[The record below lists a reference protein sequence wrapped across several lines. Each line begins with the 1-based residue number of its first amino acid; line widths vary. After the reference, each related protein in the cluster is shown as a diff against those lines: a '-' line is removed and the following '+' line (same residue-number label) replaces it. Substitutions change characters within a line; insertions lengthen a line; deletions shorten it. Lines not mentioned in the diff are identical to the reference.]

1 MMAKNQ
7 LPTIVYNEPEGREA
21 RIARDANGVAIGV
34 ALFFTPGELAAVGV
48 DPARTDVVRLRF
60 VDGEIDLAPAGAR
73 EYTSA

>member
-1 MMAKNQ
+1 MAENRV
-7 LPTIVYNEPEGREA
+7 PNIIYNEPEGREA

-48 DPARTDVVRLRF
+48 DPAKTDVVRLRF
-60 VDGEIDLAPAGAR
+60 VDGEIDLIPAEAR